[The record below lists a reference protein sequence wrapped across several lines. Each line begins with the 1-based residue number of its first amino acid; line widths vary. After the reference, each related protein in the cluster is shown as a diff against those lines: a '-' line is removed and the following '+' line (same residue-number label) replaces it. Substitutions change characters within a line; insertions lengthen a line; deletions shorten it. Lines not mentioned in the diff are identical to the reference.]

1 MADLYQLLAVPPSAS
16 AQQLRS
22 AYRAQLRR
30 HHPDRF
36 RAGSSAHQQA
46 CAVTRALV
54 AAWEV
59 LGEPGTRA
67 AYDAGLGR
75 PATRHADPTAP
86 PPAAPPPAAAPP
98 RARLVREADPVALL
112 RRQRIEQRYADV
124 LGQIV
129 EPAPARPVATD
140 PGATLRL
147 VLVALAWVA
156 GAVWAVHVSRLLGAD
171 QPDPGAWLTALG
183 LGALLVG
190 PWWFLSRA
198 VPVVRPSSR

>member
-36 RAGSSAHQQA
+36 RAGSTAHQQA

-67 AYDAGLGR
+67 AYDAGLGL
-75 PATRHADPTAP
+75 PADA
-86 PPAAPPPAAAPP
+86 AAPSPAAAPP
-98 RARLVREADPVALL
+98 LAQLVHEAEPAALL
-112 RRQRIEQRYADV
+112 RRRRVEQRYADV
-124 LGQIV
+124 LGATV
-129 EPAPARPVATD
+129 EPAPVPPAATD
-140 PGATLRL
+140 PGASFRL

-171 QPDPGAWLTALG
+171 QPDPGAWLAALG
-183 LGALLVG
+183 LGAVLVG

-198 VPVVRPSSR
+198 VPVARTSG